1 MKYFYLIFITNL
13 IIAQNSTIKY
23 VARQIQESEFQ
34 KKLPTETR
42 RALEVADELINEI
55 KIELVFNDSI
65 SVFKLEDGYYPS
77 TYEEKIAT
85 TKAGLSVPKYM
96 DLNQNKSFFNNRG
109 NPIVDEKEFLVYD
122 TLDFKWEILN
132 EEKKIDNFTVIKA
145 IGIANKNERK
155 VNVIAWFAP
164 ELPFRHGPFGIGNLP
179 GIILE
184 MQIGTIHYVTKEINI
199 NNNNKNI
206 EIPKKGRIVSIEEY
220 YKILKDRYEDFKR

>member
-13 IIAQNSTIKY
+13 FFAQNSTIKY
-23 VARQIQESEFQ
+23 VAKQIQESEFQ
-34 KKLPTETR
+34 KNTPEETR
-42 RALEVADELINEI
+42 RALQQADELINSI

-77 TYEEKIAT
+77 TYEEKLAA
-85 TKAGLSVPKYM
+85 TKAGVSVPKYM
-96 DLNQNKSFFNNRG
+96 NLNQNKSFFNNKG
-109 NPIVDEKEFLVYD
+109 NPIVDEKEFLIYD

-145 IGIANKNERK
+145 IGVANKNERT

-164 ELPFRHGPFGIGNLP
+164 ELPYRHGPFGIGNLP

-184 MQIGTIHYVTKEINI
+184 MQIGTIHYTTKEINMK
-199 NNNNKNI
+199 NNNEKI
-206 EIPKKGRIVSIEEY
+206 EIPKKGKIISIETY
-220 YKILKDRYEDFKR
+220 YKIIKDRYDDFKK

>member
-1 MKYFYLIFITNL
+1 MAKTTFLSV
-13 IIAQNSTIKY
+13 IISFTLK
-23 VARQIQESEFQ
+23 RESEFQ

-132 EEKKIDNFTVIKA
+132 EEKKIDNFTVI
-145 IGIANKNERK
+145 
-155 VNVIAWFAP
+155 
-164 ELPFRHGPFGIGNLP
+164 
-179 GIILE
+179 
-184 MQIGTIHYVTKEINI
+184 
-199 NNNNKNI
+199 
-206 EIPKKGRIVSIEEY
+206 
-220 YKILKDRYEDFKR
+220 